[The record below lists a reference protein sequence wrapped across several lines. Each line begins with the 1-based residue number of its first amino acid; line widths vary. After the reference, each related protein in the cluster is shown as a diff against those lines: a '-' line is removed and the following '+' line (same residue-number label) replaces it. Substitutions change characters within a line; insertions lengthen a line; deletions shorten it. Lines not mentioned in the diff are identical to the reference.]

1 MARPTKRSAELVGKL
16 EYAFS
21 LGCNVTEA
29 CLYADI
35 DRSTYYEWCKEDD
48 KLSNRMEELRETP
61 ILIARD
67 SVIKGIKTD
76 PDLALKFLERRK
88 KDEFSTKTE
97 NETTLILPTPIL
109 QIDPNTRKV
118 IDVQPNDSNN

>member
-1 MARPTKRSAELVGKL
+1 MARPTKRTEVLVGKL

-21 LGCNVTEA
+21 LGCTVTEA
-29 CLYADI
+29 CLYAGISRD
-35 DRSTYYEWCKEDD
+35 TYYEWCKADA
-48 KLSNRMEELRETP
+48 KLSDRMDELRESP
-61 ILIARD
+61 ILIARE

-97 NETTLILPTPIL
+97 TDLRVKELPKPIM
-109 QIDPNTRKV
+109 
-118 IDVQPNDSNN
+118 DVTDAIRADNSNQEG